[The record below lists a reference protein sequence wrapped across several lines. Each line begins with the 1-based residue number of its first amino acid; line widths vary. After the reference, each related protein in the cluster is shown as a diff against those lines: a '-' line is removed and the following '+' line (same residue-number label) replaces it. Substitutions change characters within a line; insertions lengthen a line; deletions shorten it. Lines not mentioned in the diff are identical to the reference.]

1 MADPKVSAS
10 EKAGSAGSKGISFSE
25 LSRPR
30 RLSKAE
36 KLEAERRRMREVI
49 VRLKREYPD
58 AHCALNHRSA
68 FELLVATILSAQCT
82 DERVNLVTPGLF
94 EKFPDAQAMSKATLQ
109 ELEKLIQS
117 TGFYK
122 NKAIALKTTSQLLVE
137 RHSGEVPSDLESLTA
152 LRGVGRKTANVIR
165 GTIFGLPAIVV
176 DTHVGR
182 LTRRLGFTKQHD
194 PVKVEFEMM
203 AIIEERDWTISNH
216 LLIDHGRAVCQAR
229 KPACDGCV
237 VSDLCPKWG
246 VKRP

>member
-1 MADPKVSAS
+1 MKSIKKNS
-10 EKAGSAGSKGISFSE
+10 I
-25 LSRPR
+25 
-30 RLSKAE
+30 

-49 VRLKREYPD
+49 SRLKREYPD
-58 AHCALNHRSA
+58 AHCALNHRNA

-82 DERVNLVTPGLF
+82 DERVNLVTPALF
-94 EKFPDAQAMSKATLQ
+94 SKFPDASSMSQATLT

-122 NKAIALKTTSQLLVE
+122 NKAIALKTTSQILVE
-137 RHSGEVPSDLESLTA
+137 NHGGAVPSDLESLTK

-165 GTIFGLPAIVV
+165 GTIFGIPAIVV

-203 AIIEERDWTISNH
+203 TIIEERDWTISNH

-229 KPACDGCV
+229 KPDCGRCAV
-237 VSDLCPKWG
+237 HDLCPKLG
-246 VKRP
+246 VTH

>member
-1 MADPKVSAS
+1 MAQKKVVSA
-10 EKAGSAGSKGISFSE
+10 
-25 LSRPR
+25 R
-30 RLSKAE
+30 RE
-36 KLEAERRRMREVI
+36 RMREVI
-49 VRLKREYPD
+49 RLLKLEYPD
-58 AHCALNHRSA
+58 AHCALHHRNA

-82 DERVNLVTPGLF
+82 DERVNLVTPKLF
-94 EKFPDAQAMSKATLQ
+94 HRFPDAKSMSQASLS

-122 NKAIALKTTSQLLVE
+122 NKAISLKTTAGLLME
-137 RHSGEVPSDLESLTA
+137 RHEGQVPSDLEALTA

-182 LTRRLGFTKQHD
+182 LSRRLGFTRHHD

-203 AIIEERDWTISNH
+203 EITESADWTISNH

-229 KPACDGCV
+229 KPDCGSCV
-237 VSDLCPKWG
+237 LKELCPKVG
-246 VKRP
+246 VPKT